1 MTFVLVSVLYKH
13 VCECI
18 DDPFAT
24 PVTDATV
31 YTVFVTICVLQYYR
45 HGTGYLRYCS
55 KRAGTGFLAKT
66 VYGTGT
72 GTTFIITTEPVPV
85 LQPFCRLPVPAL

>member
-1 MTFVLVSVLYKH
+1 MYIGPYTCMSGYVSAYHGVGKL
-13 VCECI
+13 CI
-18 DDPFAT
+18 LLH
-24 PVTDATV
+24 
-31 YTVFVTICVLQYYR
+31 TILCHAVKR
-45 HGTGYLRYCS
+45 S
-55 KRAGTGFLAKT
+55 RAGTGFLAKT